1 MIFSK
6 LALEV
11 DILIPTQNNFE
22 TWSCDPFMVPII
34 TSSQLIN
41 LSDSQTQGFFS
52 SKQYVWKGSFLGSLV
67 KLSHEE
73 LDPFIDANCAKPGD
87 KWTCLICGHS
97 ANLKTDVARH
107 IEARH
112 VILPELLC
120 HICHKSCK
128 TRDSL
133 RRHIGRYHQWN
144 QTQDLAIYLQPIVAF
159 PLRLLSSR
167 FPIPSNSRGIG
178 WIYCCQF
185 KKRWVHR
192 TLDVHAVPCD
202 TT

>member
-22 TWSCDPFMVPII
+22 TWSSCAISIYAMHNEKIFQTDKHKV
-34 TSSQLIN
+34 SLL
-41 LSDSQTQGFFS
+41 LS
-52 SKQYVWKGSFLGSLV
+52 QYVWSGSFVGSLV

-73 LDPFIDANCAKPGD
+73 LDPFIDANCAKPGA

-144 QTQDLAIYLQPIVAF
+144 QTQDLAIYLDLWPVVAF
-159 PLRLLSSR
+159 PSIALII
-167 FPIPSNSRGIG
+167 FQIPNS
-178 WIYCCQF
+178 
-185 KKRWVHR
+185 K
-192 TLDVHAVPCD
+192 
-202 TT
+202 